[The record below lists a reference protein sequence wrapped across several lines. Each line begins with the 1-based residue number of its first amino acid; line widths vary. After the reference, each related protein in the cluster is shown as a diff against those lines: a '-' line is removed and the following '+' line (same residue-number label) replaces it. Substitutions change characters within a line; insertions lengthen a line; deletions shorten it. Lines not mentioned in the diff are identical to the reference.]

1 MRLFLGVPVTSAVQ
15 DAALDLSRQLERRT
29 SGLAPHARIAWVP
42 AERFHLTVLFIGHV
56 NPSQFDAVRH
66 SLNAPFAEPRFDV
79 TLAGAGVFPASGKP
93 RVIWAGCGEGPGP
106 FTRLQRE
113 AYARIAAVLPLEPER
128 DARPHLTLARVKDA
142 GGLRAAALL
151 AGTEDVPLGTLP
163 VNAVT
168 LFESRPVRS
177 GVEYVPLLE
186 VPLDGVRAV

>member
-1 MRLFLGVPVTSAVQ
+1 VRLFLGVPATGAVQ
-15 DAALDLSRQLERRT
+15 AAALDLSRQLERRT
-29 SGLAPHARIAWVP
+29 SALAPHARIAWV
-42 AERFHLTVLFIGHV
+42 AADRFHLTVLFIGHV
-56 NPSQFDAVRH
+56 SPPQVDGVRH
-66 SLNAPFAEPRFDV
+66 SLNAPFAEPRFEL
-79 TLAGAGVFPASGKP
+79 TLAGAGVFPPSSRP
-93 RVIWAGCGEGPGP
+93 RVIWAGCREGTGP

-142 GGLRAAALL
+142 GGLPAAALL
-151 AGTEDVPLGTLP
+151 AGTEDVPPGTLP
-163 VNAVT
+163 VSAVT